1 MRKEIWKQIPGF
13 KKYEI
18 SSKKRI
24 RLIKKKFLIFNSYP
38 KKIKSFRNNYV
49 ILKSDGFS
57 KTGFYII
64 KKIDILFDKAFNS

>member
-1 MRKEIWKQIPGF
+1 MKKQIWKQIPGF

-18 SSKKRI
+18 SDKKKV
-24 RLIKKKFLIFNSYP
+24 RLIKKRFLIFNSYP
-38 KKIKSFRNNYV
+38 KKIKSFRNEYV

-57 KTGFYII
+57 NTGFYVI